1 MRTDDVRATTAGW
14 LFIAATA
21 ASLLATA
28 FLGSVLDGSGFLA
41 KVSLHQDR
49 VLVAAFFQVLGAFT
63 SAAIAIALY
72 PVLKKYGAGMSIGA
86 VGFRLIEGTFYA
98 LSAVGTL
105 VLVSLSGQLAA
116 AGTAGASSLHASAEL
131 VRSLRDSASV
141 VGILAFYTG
150 GTAYYLIFFRS
161 QLIPR
166 WLSVWGLAGTALG
179 SVAGLLL
186 LFRAIDVMSGAQ
198 VALNLPIGLQEMV
211 LAVWLIRKG
220 FNFTAADKRPA
231 GSRPPL
237 GRVTTLEGVS

>member
-1 MRTDDVRATTAGW
+1 MRTHDVRATTAGW

-28 FLGSVLDGSGFLA
+28 FLGSVLDGPGFLA
-41 KVSLHQDR
+41 KVSLHHDR

-72 PVLKKYGAGMSIGA
+72 PVLKKYAAGLAIGS
-86 VGFRLIEGTFYA
+86 VGFRLVEGTFYA

-116 AGTAGASSLHASAEL
+116 AGTAGASSLHTSAEL

-150 GTAYYLIFFRS
+150 GTAYYLIFLRS

-198 VALNLPIGLQEMV
+198 VALNIPIGLQELV
-211 LAVWLIRKG
+211 LALWLIRNG
-220 FNFTAADKRPA
+220 FDFAAAEDTPA
-231 GSRPPL
+231 GARVPL
-237 GRVTTLEGVS
+237 DRAMTLQGIS